1 MDFIYFPPPH
11 NQWTTSD
18 LVLSVV
24 KYYGLHTKVR
34 AVTTDSGSEMPPAMK
49 HLRLTLKE
57 DYDLDLKEY
66 WHISCV

>member
-1 MDFIYFPPPH
+1 MDFIYFSPPH

-24 KYYGLHTKVR
+24 KYYGLHTNVR

-49 HLRLTLKE
+49 HLRLTVKE